1 MLAADRPMTGHA
13 TSRSRVLLADDHAAT
28 LQSWR
33 ALLEPAFDV
42 VGSVADGRALVDAY
56 EQLRPD
62 VIVTDIGMPE
72 LNGIAAAEL
81 IVRRHGGARIVIA
94 TVHAERA
101 MLRRGL
107 AAGALG
113 YVLKVRAGEDLV
125 PAIQAVLRGDVYISP
140 FPPIDDACGPG

>member
-1 MLAADRPMTGHA
+1 MR
-13 TSRSRVLLADDHAAT
+13 RSRVLLADDHAAT

-33 ALLEPAFDV
+33 ALLESAFDV
-42 VGSVADGRALVDAY
+42 VGSVGDGRALVDAY

-62 VIVTDIGMPE
+62 VIVADIAMPE

-94 TVHAERA
+94 TVHADRA
-101 MLRRGL
+101 LLRRGL

-113 YVLKVRAGEDLV
+113 YVLKVRVGEDLV

-140 FPPIDDACGPG
+140 FPPIDDIRGPT